1 MIILTLETATDACSA
16 AILRDGQVLTVQG
29 EPLHRI
35 QRENAEHAKMLPLM
49 VDELLA
55 LLKNADGNG
64 QIDAVAVSAGP
75 GSYTGLRI
83 GASVA
88 KGLAYGLNVP
98 LYAVPTL
105 RTMAAQVAATCLPQP
120 DQRPLLCP
128 MIDARRME
136 VYAALYDTHLQELH
150 PAEAV
155 IVDEHSFA
163 DVLADRKVCFFGN
176 GAGKCQ
182 AVLPQ
187 ANALF
192 VNDIV
197 PDAAY
202 MDITGCEPVD
212 TAYWT
217 PFYLKDY
224 EAKKSVNKVL
234 VTNQ

>member
-1 MIILTLETATDACSA
+1 MTILTLETATDACSA

-35 QRENAEHAKMLPLM
+35 QREHAEHAKMLPLM

-55 LLKNADGNG
+55 LLKNADENG
-64 QIDAVAVSAGP
+64 EIDAIAVSAGP

-105 RTMAAQVAATCLPQP
+105 RTMAAQAAAIYP
-120 DQRPLLCP
+120 DNLLCP

-136 VYAALYDTHLQELH
+136 VYAALYDAELHELH

-155 IVDEHSFA
+155 VVDEQSFA
-163 DVLADRKVCFFGN
+163 DVLAAQKVCFFGN

-182 AVLPQ
+182 AVLPHE
-187 ANALF
+187 NAAFLD
-192 VNDIV
+192 DIV

-234 VTNQ
+234 TANQ